1 MTEIPVMLAAA
12 PLVDM
17 SNPSQ
22 RYEEQYCSL
31 AEAPIRW
38 LEALKMGEPIVNR
51 FCHVSVLSYAVL
63 KRGEPIVNRF
73 CHVCYAV
80 LKRGKPV
87 VKRFCHVSVLSY
99 AVLKRGKPVVSEVVG
114 GSEDG

>member
-1 MTEIPVMLAAA
+1 VMLAAA

-31 AEAPIRW
+31 AEAAIRW

-51 FCHVSVLSYAVL
+51 FCHV
-63 KRGEPIVNRF
+63 
-73 CHVCYAV
+73 CYAV
-80 LKRGKPV
+80 LKSDEPQQVFVPRTVIIRRRKTSP
-87 VKRFCHVSVLSY
+87 SLI
-99 AVLKRGKPVVSEVVG
+99 
-114 GSEDG
+114 SEDAELTVDGGRGNLQNTWP

>member
-1 MTEIPVMLAAA
+1 MAEIPVMLAAA

-51 FCHVSVLSYAVL
+51 FCHVSVMSYAVL
-63 KRGEPIVNRF
+63 KRGEPVVNKF
-73 CHVCYAV
+73 CHVNV
-80 LKRGKPV
+80 M
-87 VKRFCHVSVLSY
+87 SY
-99 AVLKRGKPVVSEVVG
+99 AVLKRGEPFVNRFCSVKKGQASCQSG
-114 GSEDG
+114 GWRL